1 MPCMLTL
8 PNEIIIWDLL
18 IVLCTMV
25 ALLNLALCFYF
36 DEQFNAGQTF
46 FFGRGSWCVAL
57 WFLSVWS

>member
-36 DEQFNAGQTF
+36 DEQFKAGQTF
-46 FFGRGSWCVAL
+46 FLGEAAGV
-57 WFLSVWS
+57 